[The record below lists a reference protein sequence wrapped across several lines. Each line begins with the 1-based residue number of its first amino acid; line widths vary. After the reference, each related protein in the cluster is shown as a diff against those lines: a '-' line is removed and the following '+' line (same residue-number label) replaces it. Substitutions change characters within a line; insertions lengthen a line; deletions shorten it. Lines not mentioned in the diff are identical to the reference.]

1 MATPVTD
8 LYPAR
13 ASTAQQSEAAPALK
27 ARLGWLRRS
36 ACIGW
41 YLAIAIAAVAD
52 TMTTGLPAAGL
63 AAVFV
68 ACSVLAL
75 LWPTGFTVERAMI
88 RSLLVGVIGLLAGVA
103 VCVAAPAGSFAQAE
117 FLTFGAMS
125 MLFGVLGAFPL
136 ALASALR

>member
-27 ARLGWLRRS
+27 ARFGRLRRS

-75 LWPTGFTVERAMI
+75 LWPTGCTVERAMI